1 MLKSTV
7 PTPLTTPVRTGG
19 LASASSTKTSSS
31 GSEKATEGLQLR
43 PISSSQCPVPGSN
56 WTISPVLGAPGVE
69 PGGGGGRPPLAATTC
84 SVIVVVRF
92 PESSTAANTA
102 PPSGLAASARGG
114 SPKSCTIASGV
125 PPSAAPGVFALNTHT
140 PARPPPAVGTPGP
153 PARALGNRFRPRRA
167 QGLETPP
174 CTV

>member
-7 PTPLTTPVRTGG
+7 PAPLTTPVRTGG
-19 LASASSTKTSSS
+19 LASASSRKTSSS

-84 SVIVVVRF
+84 SVTVVGRS
-92 PESSTAANTA
+92 PESTRAANTT
-102 PPSGLAASARGG
+102 PPSGPAASA
-114 SPKSCTIASGV
+114 
-125 PPSAAPGVFALNTHT
+125 PGVHQKG
-140 PARPPPAVGTPGP
+140 AR
-153 PARALGNRFRPRRA
+153 L
-167 QGLETPP
+167 
-174 CTV
+174 